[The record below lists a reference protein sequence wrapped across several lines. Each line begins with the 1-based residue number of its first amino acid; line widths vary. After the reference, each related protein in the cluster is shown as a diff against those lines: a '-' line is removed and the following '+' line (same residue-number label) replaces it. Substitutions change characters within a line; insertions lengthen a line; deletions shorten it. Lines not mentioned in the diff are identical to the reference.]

1 MHHNKYDHFDD
12 HEEQDDQGGTHFEPD
27 YCVPE
32 SWGAF
37 DTNSSGV
44 VLVFANPDHM
54 ALVIEA
60 EVLPTAPPAAP
71 PVVASGEGGEVATI
85 PVALPEGLACS
96 LHHDK
101 LRILNVGLLDWDAL
115 ANIFHQRESHFKN
128 CLEGMVILG
137 VARIWG
143 GREVPCG
150 GFISDS
156 AIVTK
161 NLSVT

>member
-1 MHHNKYDHFDD
+1 MVRVPIRPSTIIVSLISIWICLQYNKYNHFDD
-12 HEEQDDQGGTHFEPD
+12 HEEQDDQGGTHFAPD
-27 YCVPE
+27 HCVPE

-60 EVLPTAPPAAP
+60 EVLPTAPPATP
-71 PVVASGEGGEVATI
+71 PVVASGEGGEVAAI

-96 LHHDK
+96 LNHDE

-115 ANIFHQRESHFKN
+115 ANIFHQRLFLWVDVRSCIFH
-128 CLEGMVILG
+128 LY
-137 VARIWG
+137 
-143 GREVPCG
+143 
-150 GFISDS
+150 
-156 AIVTK
+156 
-161 NLSVT
+161 